1 MTLIF
6 SLICYSA
13 CLFLLLSERKDIVW
27 GKWVF
32 KCLASTSFL
41 MIALTLADVTSPFS
55 NWMIVGFLF
64 CFFGDILLIKSS
76 NKHLFL
82 LGIISFA
89 LGHLGFII
97 AFILSGDVGL
107 VFYAT
112 LLLAIILTLGSYLW
126 LKPHLKVEFKI
137 FVPIYILIIGI
148 MLAFSGYAWEG
159 NYRNGVIIGAVL
171 FVCSDLF
178 VAKEKFIG
186 SKFTNKLIGLPLY
199 YTAQIILALS
209 LDW

>member
-32 KCLASTSFL
+32 KGLASTSFL

-64 CFFGDILLIKSS
+64 CLVGDILLIKSS

-97 AFILSGDVGL
+97 AFILSGDIGL

-112 LLLAIILTLGSYLW
+112 LLLAIILI
-126 LKPHLKVEFKI
+126 I
-137 FVPIYILIIGI
+137 FLSSVFISRNTAVQVGTIAAGIGI
-148 MLAFSGYAWEG
+148 IAMMIA
-159 NYRNGVIIGAVL
+159 VITFIR
-171 FVCSDLF
+171 
-178 VAKEKFIG
+178 EK
-186 SKFTNKLIGLPLY
+186 P
-199 YTAQIILALS
+199 
-209 LDW
+209 